1 MSSPGP
7 ALKSEFLSLLFSVLA
22 LIGFGCSNATHGQQ
36 AIINRP
42 FPSVAETVPTQGGTI
57 NLNGLASV
65 SFPKG
70 SFPSAQTVTV
80 TAASSTD
87 THEAFSATAEGPRL
101 PYEVVIKLGNVPPA
115 TSFDVILNVPHSFV
129 ASLPQSYQLEI
140 FAQPIELS
148 KTETLGHFH
157 GYASTFD
164 PASSTLH
171 TTLPP
176 TAFNDDGPAY
186 TFQAIL
192 IVGAIPKYE
201 RRKVGAQ

>member
-1 MSSPGP
+1 MHSR
-7 ALKSEFLSLLFSVLA
+7 
-22 LIGFGCSNATHGQQ
+22 Q
-36 AIINRP
+36 AVINRQ
-42 FPSVAETVPTQGGTI
+42 FPSSTETIQTEGGTI

-65 SFPKG
+65 TFPKG
-70 SFPSAQTVTV
+70 SFSSAQTVTV
-80 TAASSTD
+80 TATNSPD
-87 THEAFSATAEGPRL
+87 VHEDFNATAEGPRI

-115 TSFDVILNVPHSFV
+115 TSFDVTLNVPQSFV
-129 ASLPQSYQLEI
+129 ASLPQNYQLEI

-164 PASSTLH
+164 PARNTLRA
-171 TTLPP
+171 TLPP
-176 TAFNDDGPAY
+176 AAFNDDGPGY

-201 RRKVGAQ
+201 RRKERF